1 MTLPRA
7 STRDYVG
14 LMRAK
19 ACLVLVTLTLC
30 TATWAVPKP
39 HVITFGKW
47 TPAKWCVGSA
57 GDKVVEIKIRAL
69 FVDTRLKEHT
79 TGAPHEVTERR
90 FVVRRVFRINDS
102 LPEFDSYY
110 SSWKL
115 VPGITL
121 PTPASPTTEKMFAVV
136 AQLGRRKPILKKP
149 LGEPDLDEM
158 PDSECPAPAWQRAPT
173 RVTFQT
179 DDEQKLTC
187 SVRGHAVDIV
197 TNDDEAEAG
206 D

>member
-69 FVDTRLKEHT
+69 FVDTRLEEYT

-90 FVVRRVFRINDS
+90 SALGVAARRSVNGRSNDRQDDANCLAGVR
-102 LPEFDSYY
+102 
-110 SSWKL
+110 
-115 VPGITL
+115 
-121 PTPASPTTEKMFAVV
+121 
-136 AQLGRRKPILKKP
+136 
-149 LGEPDLDEM
+149 
-158 PDSECPAPAWQRAPT
+158 
-173 RVTFQT
+173 
-179 DDEQKLTC
+179 
-187 SVRGHAVDIV
+187 
-197 TNDDEAEAG
+197 
-206 D
+206 